1 MGIDTSHAT
10 WSLGSYLE
18 CTVSRYFSLH
28 SERFHCVHLLENYN
42 LTEPRPGQ
50 SEKMEAISHRAECLG
65 GKKKNCTLKISN
77 TRKTDAGEYRFR
89 FRSNAPRGQWTGQSG
104 VKLYVHELRV
114 VMTSSG
120 VNGTLREGD
129 SVNLTC
135 DTGNCSHSQS
145 EFTWFKDKQLL
156 SDTQS
161 TLQFDPVSYHHFGKY
176 SCALKGHTETV
187 SDAFILNAQY
197 DSHMTTTLV
206 IVGVVLFVLVVV
218 FLVAIVVK
226 RMKGSRL
233 RKETSRTVKTQI
245 ADEHVHVPGTE
256 STHPPSMALG
266 LDTSPR
272 EEGVSYAALHFDTKP
287 PVKRPVETE
296 QTQQE
301 SVIYSS
307 VLTATNRVK

>member
-1 MGIDTSHAT
+1 MGAGDALSLWGLILVMLPGVLGHIWNVQYQDTSVCTVRGSTVFIYCKYDYPDGYTIKETMWCQKDIDCIDTS
-10 WSLGSYLE
+10 YV
-18 CTVSRYFSLH
+18 CH
-28 SERFHCVHLLENYN
+28 SENYN

-104 VKLYVHELRV
+104 VKLYVH
-114 VMTSSG
+114 
-120 VNGTLREGD
+120 D
-129 SVNLTC
+129 
-135 DTGNCSHSQS
+135 
-145 EFTWFKDKQLL
+145 
-156 SDTQS
+156 
-161 TLQFDPVSYHHFGKY
+161 
-176 SCALKGHTETV
+176 
-187 SDAFILNAQY
+187 